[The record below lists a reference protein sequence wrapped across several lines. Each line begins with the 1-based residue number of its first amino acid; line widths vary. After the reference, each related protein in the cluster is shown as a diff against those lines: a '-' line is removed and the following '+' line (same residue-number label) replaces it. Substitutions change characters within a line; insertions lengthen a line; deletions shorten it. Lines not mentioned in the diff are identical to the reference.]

1 MIYLMDEP
9 LTETSHS
16 RFILDIITQHTSIP
30 ITLIETPQKPLLNEL
45 YQIVEDLS
53 SKVTP
58 SDVVLCAWLVPG
70 DCRVDQLFEDLC
82 DLCWVVAAAG
92 NFNKPIEDYSPA
104 RAEKVITVGC
114 LNKSLVKATL
124 SNYSETK
131 KIVWVPGTNYNVGW
145 KNASG
150 TSVSAALYT
159 AFLAVAIDNQRYDL
173 LETLIE
179 KQKRLVFAEINK

>member
-1 MIYLMDEP
+1 MDEP

-82 DLCWVVAAAG
+82 DRCWVVAAAG
-92 NFNKPIEDYSPA
+92 NFNKPIEDFSPA
-104 RAEKVITVGC
+104 RADKVITVGC

-124 SNYSETK
+124 SNFSENK
-131 KIVWVPGTNYNVGW
+131 KMEWVPGTNYDVGW

-150 TSVSAALYT
+150 TSVSAALYA
-159 AFLAVAIDNQRYDL
+159 AFLAEAISNRNH
-173 LETLIE
+173 TLIE
-179 KQKRLVFAEINK
+179 TLNDQQKRLVFAEINK

>member
-1 MIYLMDEP
+1 MDEP

-16 RFILDIITQHTSIP
+16 RFILDIIKQHTSIP

-70 DCRVDQLFEDLC
+70 DCRVDQVFEDLC
-82 DLCWVVAAAG
+82 DRCWVVAAAG

-159 AFLAVAIDNQRYDL
+159 AFLAEAIDKQDYSVVHAL
-173 LETLIE
+173 LEQQ
-179 KQKRLVFAEINK
+179 KQQVSDEIKANDK